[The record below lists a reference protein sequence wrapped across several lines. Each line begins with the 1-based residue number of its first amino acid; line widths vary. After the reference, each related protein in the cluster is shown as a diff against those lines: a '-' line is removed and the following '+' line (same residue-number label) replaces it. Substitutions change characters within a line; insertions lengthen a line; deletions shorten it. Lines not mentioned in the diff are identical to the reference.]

1 MWNIR
6 IGIIGCRPVEGWRWQ
21 GRDVRG
27 GKGRLG
33 RNVWIM
39 I

>member
-1 MWNIR
+1 M
-6 IGIIGCRPVEGWRWQ
+6 IGYRFNRPVERFRWQ

-33 RNVWIM
+33 MNV
-39 I
+39 